1 MEAIMTSGFTDEVLS
16 ESAPAYSGFTGTTP
30 PQELFETTKRDL
42 PFGIREKIAHRHLRE
57 ARQQRRYWASLDIVA
72 ESADNEQIF
81 DVIQSLYLSENR
93 PRDRQIA
100 TRITALY
107 RDALTEDEC
116 ILSTSLRQF
125 ANFFLAH
132 PDLGVPRITLTPDG
146 TLRARWIQGAGNFT
160 AIEFTGE
167 PLAKF
172 VAEIPREG
180 GLTARYFSVEP
191 VDKILSFTRAIG
203 ASFV

>member
-100 TRITALY
+100 TRITARY
-107 RDALTEDEC
+107 CWRTHFNPKADVSACDVPGSSGFKEVVD
-116 ILSTSLRQF
+116 
-125 ANFFLAH
+125 
-132 PDLGVPRITLTPDG
+132 GVKFTTFPRIS
-146 TLRARWIQGAGNFT
+146 W
-160 AIEFTGE
+160 
-167 PLAKF
+167 
-172 VAEIPREG
+172 
-180 GLTARYFSVEP
+180 
-191 VDKILSFTRAIG
+191 
-203 ASFV
+203 

>member
-1 MEAIMTSGFTDEVLS
+1 L
-16 ESAPAYSGFTGTTP
+16 
-30 PQELFETTKRDL
+30 Q
-42 PFGIREKIAHRHLRE
+42 FGIREKIAHRPLRGAE
-57 ARQQRRYWASLDIVA
+57 PQRKYLAFPDITTESADKETGRRSRFWVSPDIIA

-81 DVIQSLYLSENR
+81 DVIQSLYLSENG

-107 RDALTEDEC
+107 RDALAEDER

-125 ANFFLAH
+125 ANFFLDH

-191 VDKILSFTRAIG
+191 VVKILSFTRAIG